1 MARFDLEVDTSFV
14 GGEEV
19 GADTCAGA
27 VGTAVA
33 ALVGVDV
40 IAVEPDATL
49 ALDFGTNIR
58 TLSRVISSEAVAEP
72 SPNEDG
78 VV

>member
-14 GGEEV
+14 GGGEV
-19 GADTCAGA
+19 GADTYADT
-27 VGTAVA
+27 VGTAGA
-33 ALVGVDV
+33 ASVEVDV
-40 IAVEPDATL
+40 NAVEPDATL
-49 ALDFGTNIR
+49 ALDFGTNSR